1 MLPTGG
7 VIVPI
12 HKLNTSIIPN
22 CIAVIPIKSLVTT
35 GRNIGV
41 NINIAG
47 VISINVP
54 TTKSI
59 TLIISKITILLL
71 LIPSKAFEIAAG
83 IPVNAKIHAII
94 LETPIRKT
102 MIPVVSALSLNIL
115 YKSFIFIVL

>member
-1 MLPTGG
+1 MGGAGFITLSIDVFATLTPTNKMLPTGG

-59 TLIISKITILLL
+59 TLLISKITILLL
-71 LIPSKAFEIAAG
+71 LIPSKAFEIG
-83 IPVNAKIHAII
+83 RRNTCK
-94 LETPIRKT
+94 R
-102 MIPVVSALSLNIL
+102 
-115 YKSFIFIVL
+115 